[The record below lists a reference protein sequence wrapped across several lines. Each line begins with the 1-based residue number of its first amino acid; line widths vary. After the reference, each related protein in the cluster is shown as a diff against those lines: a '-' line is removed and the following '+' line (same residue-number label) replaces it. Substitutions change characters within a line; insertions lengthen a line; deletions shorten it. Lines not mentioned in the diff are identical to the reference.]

1 MMWASDVL
9 LANPLILAVLRPE
22 ELQRAEED
30 EDWLPNAIGAEGG
43 SVLTVGSDSSMPGG
57 CGVMWINEWRGL
69 YFFQS
74 SDVDPE
80 GPFATLEMA
89 LTVDY
94 FSTFTSN
101 NEIWSEV
108 LPLDQLLQIVSKRFS
123 DDCGDT
129 IRINDLT
136 YEMTATGLAL
146 VDDAMDNGDPTSVDV

>member
-1 MMWASDVL
+1 MFHSDVL
-9 LANPLILAVLRPE
+9 LADPLIRAVLRLE
-22 ELQRAEED
+22 ELHRAEED

-43 SVLTVGSDSSMPGG
+43 SVFTVGSDSSMPGG
-57 CGVMWINEWRGL
+57 CGVMWIVEWRGL

-74 SDVDPE
+74 SDVDSE
-80 GPFATLEMA
+80 GPFANLEDA
-89 LTVDY
+89 LEVDY
-94 FSTFTSN
+94 FTTFTSN

-108 LPLDQLLQIVSKRFS
+108 IALDRLLKIVSKRFS

-146 VDDAMDNGDPTSVDV
+146 VDDAMDNSDPTSING

>member
-1 MMWASDVL
+1 MWASDVL
-9 LANPLILAVLRPE
+9 LSNPLIRAVLCPE

-30 EDWLPNAIGAEGG
+30 EDWLPNAIGEEGG

-57 CGVMWINEWRGL
+57 CDVMWINEWRGL
-69 YFFQS
+69 YFFES
-74 SDVDPE
+74 SDVDSE
-80 GPFATLEMA
+80 GPFAKLEIA
-89 LTVDY
+89 LNVDY

-101 NEIWSEV
+101 NEIWSKIIA
-108 LPLDQLLQIVSKRFS
+108 LDQLLKIVSKRFN

-146 VDDAMDNGDPTSVDV
+146 VDDAMDNGDPTSIDV